1 MFSYKF
7 STLTPSVPEKLP
19 LFVLQSQRNQLFGD
33 ERCKYSPR
41 HCGAMT
47 VMHTVHGAE
56 RPTPHAHFSLSY
68 TKDLTWV
75 GSCYVMAFRPST
87 FQNHRGKKK
96 KKPACSLVG
105 SGNLKKKK
113 SHSTLKIKNKSS
125 HIGISHTTAPKEVN
139 STVVLHQRIGK
150 KMKEE

>member
-1 MFSYKF
+1 MSW
-7 STLTPSVPEKLP
+7 LLDLP
-19 LFVLQSQRNQLFGD
+19 RFKITG
-33 ERCKYSPR
+33 E
-41 HCGAMT
+41 
-47 VMHTVHGAE
+47 
-56 RPTPHAHFSLSY
+56 
-68 TKDLTWV
+68 
-75 GSCYVMAFRPST
+75 
-87 FQNHRGKKK
+87 KK

-105 SGNLKKKK
+105 SGNLKKK